1 MQNQSNPLH
10 PLPPGGPGSRWQAFT
25 LLELLVVIA
34 IIGILAALLLPALA
48 RAKEMAK
55 RVGCLSNQKQLGLGW
70 EMYSGDFSGRMAI
83 NDVDTTDP
91 AIPRSTTN
99 AWVVGS
105 ARYDIDPATITS
117 GSLYIYIKTA
127 EVYKCPADLGM
138 IEGTGLDRFRS
149 YSLSGYMNGP
159 ADDVNWGAQP
169 LHQTSQIPGP
179 SKTLTFIDEDV
190 NTLDDGHFLYTTDIT
205 TYNNWLNIPG
215 WRHQNGT
222 VLTFADHHTEYWKW
236 KGPEPASTYFG
247 GGGITDSGELDDLQ
261 RLKQTAPGSN

>member
-1 MQNQSNPLH
+1 MQNPSNPLH
-10 PLPPGGPGSRWQAFT
+10 QLPPGGPGSRWQAFT

-55 RVGCLSNQKQLGLGW
+55 RVGCLSNQKQLGMGW

-83 NDVDTTDP
+83 NDVDITD
-91 AIPRSTTN
+91 AATPRSTTN
-99 AWVVGS
+99 AWVAGN
-105 ARYDIDPATITS
+105 ARVDIDPATITS
-117 GSLYIYIKTA
+117 GSIYVYVKNPT
-127 EVYKCPADLGM
+127 VYKCPADYAK
-138 IEGTGLDRFRS
+138 IDGTGLDRFRS

-159 ADDVNWGAQP
+159 TDDITWGAQP

-179 SKTLTFIDEDV
+179 SKTLTFIDESV

-247 GGGITDSGELDDLQ
+247 GGGITDPGELDDLQ

>member
-10 PLPPGGPGSRWQAFT
+10 QLPPGGPGNRWQAFT

-48 RAKEMAK
+48 RAKDMAK

-83 NDVDTTDP
+83 NDVEGNNP
-91 AIPRSTTN
+91 PRSTTN
-99 AWVVGS
+99 SWVVGN

-117 GSLYIYIKTA
+117 GSIYVYVKNP
-127 EVYKCPADLGM
+127 EVYRCPADHGM
-138 IEGTGLDRFRS
+138 IQDT
-149 YSLSGYMNGP
+149 SLSRYRSFSLSCYMNGP
-159 ADDVNWGAQP
+159 AENTTYGVQP
-169 LHQTSQIPGP
+169 LHQTSQISNP

-190 NTLDDGHFLYTTDIT
+190 LTLDDGHFLYSADTT
-205 TYNNWLNIPG
+205 TYNTWLNIPG

-236 KGPEPASTYFG
+236 KGPEPTSTYFDG
-247 GGGITDSGELDDLQ
+247 GGGLTSPAEIEDLNH
-261 RLKQTAPGSN
+261 LKQTAPVSN